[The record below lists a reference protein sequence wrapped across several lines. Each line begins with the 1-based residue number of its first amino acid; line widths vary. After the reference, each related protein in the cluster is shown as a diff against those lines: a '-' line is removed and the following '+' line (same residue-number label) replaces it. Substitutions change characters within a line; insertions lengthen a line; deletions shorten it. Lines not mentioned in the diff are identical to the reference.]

1 MSKLTLAF
9 KGKVLKVHYIRS
21 GELLI
26 GSDPECQIHID
37 SLALQP
43 KHALITTAQHK
54 SVIRDLS
61 GDDGGT
67 FVNEKKLDGDH
78 PLKHDD
84 EIRVGKHTLRFTTD
98 PVDEM
103 SEDYEIPETVDPE
116 QGGDSKLIRKTAPKN
131 AWLQILNGAN
141 VGKTISL
148 HRNLTNLGKAGVQM
162 AVIARRGEGYFLS
175 HLEGERPPTVDGES
189 IGEKSRKLED
199 GNTIQIGNVKMQF
212 TLA

>member
-9 KGKVLKVHYIRS
+9 KGKILKVYYVEP

-26 GSDPECQIHID
+26 GSDPSCQIYID

-43 KHALITTAQHK
+43 RHASITTAHHK
-54 SVIRDLS
+54 SVLADLS
-61 GDDGGT
+61 GGEGGT
-67 FVNEKKLDGDH
+67 FVNDKKIEDEYQ
-78 PLKHDD
+78 LKHDD
-84 EIRVGKHTLRFTTD
+84 VIGVGKHTLLFTTE
-98 PVDEM
+98 PVDEL
-103 SEDYEIPETVDPE
+103 SEEYELPEPVDPE
-116 QGGDSKLIRKTAPKN
+116 DGGELKISAKSTPKH

-148 HRNLTNLGKAGVQM
+148 NRNLTNLGKAGVQM

-175 HLEGERPPTVDGES
+175 HLEGDRSPLVDNVS
-189 IGEKSRKLED
+189 IGDNSRKLED
-199 GNTIQIGNVKMQF
+199 GNIIQIGNVKMQF